1 MEPIRLQKIM
11 AEAGIASRRKCE
23 ELIKDGLVSVDGK
36 IITELGFKAN
46 PYKNIIKVN
55 GKKLKIRE
63 EKIYIILNK
72 PSGYITSL
80 SDEIN
85 RPTVIDL
92 IRKNNPELKTRI
104 FPVGRLDK
112 DTEGLLLLT
121 NDGELT
127 NKLIHPRYKLSKIYQ
142 VMVKGV
148 PDEKKLNL
156 LRRGIRLEDGLTTP
170 AKIKTLGTKNG
181 KTTLEVTI
189 HQGKKRQI
197 REMFKKLGH
206 LVVYLKRT
214 KFGPL
219 TLRNLPRGMF
229 RYLSKTELQK
239 LKELTDRKL

>member
-1 MEPIRLQKIM
+1 MELIRLQKIM

-46 PYKNIIKVN
+46 PHKNIIKVN

-156 LRRGIRLEDGLTTP
+156 LRRGIRLEYGLTAP
-170 AKIKTLGTKNG
+170 AKIKILGTKND
-181 KTTLEVTI
+181 KTTLEVI
-189 HQGKKRQI
+189 IYQGKKRQI
-197 REMFKKLGH
+197 REMFKKVGH
-206 LVVYLKRT
+206 PVVYLKRT

-219 TLRNLPRGMF
+219 ILKDLPRGMF

-239 LKELTDRKL
+239 LREG

>member
-1 MEPIRLQKIM
+1 MEIRLQKIM
-11 AEAGIASRRKCE
+11 ADAGIASRRKCE
-23 ELIKDGLVSVDGK
+23 ELIKSGLVSVDGK
-36 IITELGFKAN
+36 IITELGFKAD

-55 GKKLKIRE
+55 GKKLRIRE

-80 SDEIN
+80 SDEKN

-92 IRKNNPELKTRI
+92 IRKTNPQLKTRI

-127 NKLIHPRYKLSKIYQ
+127 NKLIHPRYKLNKVYQ
-142 VMVKGV
+142 VTVKGV

-156 LRRGIRLEDGLTTP
+156 LRKGIKIENKPTAP
-170 AKIKTLGTKNG
+170 AKIKVLFAG
-181 KTTLEVTI
+181 KDRTTLEITI

-197 REMFKKLGH
+197 REMCKRIGH
-206 LVVYLKRT
+206 PVIYLKRIR
-214 KFGPL
+214 FGPL
-219 TLRNLPRGMF
+219 VLRNLPRG
-229 RYLSKTELQK
+229 RSRHLSKSELEK
-239 LKELTDRKL
+239 LKRG